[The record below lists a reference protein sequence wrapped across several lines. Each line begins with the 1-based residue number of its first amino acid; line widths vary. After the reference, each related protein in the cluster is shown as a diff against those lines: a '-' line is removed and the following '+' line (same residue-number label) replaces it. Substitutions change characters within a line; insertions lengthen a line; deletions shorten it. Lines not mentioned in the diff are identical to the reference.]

1 MSYSQ
6 LKHKETASTKKIH
19 KAVAGDTSPTDGLPS
34 NNAKIQQKQSEVTLI
49 PQTEQLA
56 GAYYM
61 KVLNPSDLSATWEV
75 VEKALESLSDTD
87 FAPVEG
93 EHSAH
98 SIMYYQ
104 DSYALTRSRLCQ
116 LDNTVG
122 DDCFLELQKLG
133 GNGFIFQDQFVVGLE
148 SKLEGFEPVKQLE
161 KPHDLEEATTSNLA
175 FLDLSDETTGYPM
188 IEKWLTA
195 LQPKKGVQYDQMV
208 VYEALSGLAW
218 NLQDEDNFKVLVEY
232 KDDIVAHVLDILR
245 VEETTSVPT
254 GYFAAKVLEQFFSL
268 QTSVPDKLK
277 NWETVLSIQESVD
290 KWSSPNK
297 KAVHQELTSS
307 RGVVTILLGVL
318 RNAAAMA
325 SDSPDAD
332 ATAKADTFVRSLG
345 ERMTNL
351 RASWPAN
358 CTMELLCQALR
369 VATPEE
375 EVEGQ

>member
-1 MSYSQ
+1 MFQSIEKKQ
-6 LKHKETASTKKIH
+6 DVKEKKTRRAVKPDATAT
-19 KAVAGDTSPTDGLPS
+19 DNLPT
-34 NNAKIQQKQSEVTLI
+34 NHAKIRQKQNEVALI

-56 GAYYM
+56 GAYYL
-61 KVLNPSDLSATWEV
+61 KVMNPSDLSATWEA

-87 FAPVEG
+87 FASVAG

-98 SIMYYQ
+98 SIQYHQ
-104 DSYALTRSRLCQ
+104 DGFALARSRLCQ
-116 LDNTVG
+116 LENKPG
-122 DDCFLELQKLG
+122 EDCFLELQKLT

-148 SKLEGFEPVKQLE
+148 SKLEGFEAIKQLE
-161 KPHDLEEATTSNLA
+161 KPHELEEATTSNLA
-175 FLDLSDETTGYPM
+175 YLDLSDETTGYPM

-218 NLQDEDNFKVLVEY
+218 NLQDADNFKVLVEY

-277 NWETVLSIQESVD
+277 TWETVLSIQQSVD
-290 KWSSPNK
+290 KWSSSNK
-297 KAVHQELTSS
+297 NALHQELTSS
-307 RGVVTILLGVL
+307 RGVVTTLLGVL

-325 SDSPDAD
+325 TDSPDAI
-332 ATAKADTFVRSLG
+332 ATKKSEAFVSSLG
-345 ERMTNL
+345 ERLTNL
-351 RASWPAN
+351 RASWPAK
-358 CTMELLCQALR
+358 CTMGDLCQALR
-369 VATPEE
+369 VTTPEE

>member
-1 MSYSQ
+1 MDD
-6 LKHKETASTKKIH
+6 
-19 KAVAGDTSPTDGLPS
+19 VSPTESLP
-34 NNAKIQQKQSEVTLI
+34 NNHAKIVQKQNEAAFI

-56 GAYYM
+56 GAYYL
-61 KVLNPSDLSATWEV
+61 KVLNPSDLSATWEA

-87 FAPVEG
+87 FASVEG

-98 SIMYYQ
+98 SIQYHQ
-104 DSYALTRSRLCQ
+104 DGFALARSRLCQ
-116 LDNTVG
+116 LENLPG
-122 DDCFLELQKLG
+122 EDCFLELQKLS

-148 SKLEGFEPVKQLE
+148 DKLEGFQAIQQLE

-218 NLQDEDNFKVLVEY
+218 NLQDACNFKVLVEY
-232 KDDIVAHVLDILR
+232 KEDIVAHVLDILR

-277 NWETVLSIQESVD
+277 TWETVLSIQQSLD

-307 RGVVTILLGVL
+307 RGVVTTLLGVL

-325 SDSPDAD
+325 ADSPDAN
-332 ATAKADTFVRSLG
+332 ATTMSEAFVNSLG
-345 ERMTNL
+345 ERVTNL
-351 RASWPAN
+351 RASWPAK
-358 CTMELLCQALR
+358 CTMGDLCQALR
-369 VATPEE
+369 VTTPEE